1 MPRCK
6 NANTGTYK
14 GTEPSP
20 KGLGYCARGEKIGKK
35 KKGLDGNMWIVKE
48 TKKGTA
54 RWVKITK
61 TNKSTK
67 KESDVS
73 KNKSAKKTTKSA
85 KKKKSEVKKKKS
97 NDTYIFKVK
106 PELMEIDTNKK
117 MSKSEFDK
125 NFNAIVKW
133 FEKYA
138 FMWKNMKIDKKENPY
153 FFVSV
158 VLENDKYLN
167 QTLQSIEN
175 MFKMPDDEGNYLF
188 KKKYFV
194 GSSNVSLVESKIK
207 SKPIK
212 KWDTKKIIVHKNKKI
227 YTSRNKISI
236 SNNNLI
242 YLSFSEKGDMGRIYF
257 SLKNLKNTKEDV
269 IKDLKLDKKKQ
280 TFEFRYHGDWE
291 DEKKDKFKIIKVNDK
306 WKVVF
311 EDKKEFDK
319 MEGFVKQFDIVKI
332 IN

>member
-1 MPRCK
+1 MPKCK
-6 NANTGTYK
+6 NSNTGTYK

-20 KGLGYCARGEKIGKK
+20 KGLGYCARGEKVGKK
-35 KKGLDGNMWIVKE
+35 KKGRDGNMWEVKE

-61 TNKSTK
+61 TEKSTK
-67 KESDVS
+67 KKSVVS
-73 KNKSAKKTTKSA
+73 
-85 KKKKSEVKKKKS
+85 KKKSVEKKKSVKKKVS
-97 NDTYIFKVK
+97 NNTYIFKVK

-117 MSKSEFDK
+117 MSKSEFNK
-125 NFNAIVKW
+125 NFNAIVNW
-133 FEKYA
+133 FKKYA
-138 FMWKNMKIDKKENPY
+138 FMWKNMKIDKKEDPY

-158 VLENDKYLN
+158 VLENDKYVN

-194 GSSNVSLVESKIK
+194 GSSNVSLVESKK
-207 SKPIK
+207 KTKPIK
-212 KWDTKKIIVHKNKKI
+212 KWDTKKIIVHKNKKV
-227 YTSRNKISI
+227 YKEGNKISI

-242 YLSFSEKGDMGRIYF
+242 YLSFGKKNTGRIYF
-257 SLKNLKNTKEDV
+257 GLNNLKNTKEDV

-291 DEKKDKFKIIKVNDK
+291 DESNNKFKIMKVNDK

-311 EDKKEFDK
+311 EDEKEFNK
-319 MEGFVKQFDIVKI
+319 MEGFVSQFDIVKI
-332 IN
+332 VD

>member
-1 MPRCK
+1 MPKCK
-6 NANTGTYK
+6 NAETGTYK

-20 KGLGYCARGEKIGKK
+20 KGLGYCARGEKVGKK
-35 KKGLDGNMWIVKE
+35 KKGRDGNMWEVKE

-61 TNKSTK
+61 TNKSAEK
-67 KESDVS
+67 KSVVP
-73 KNKSAKKTTKSA
+73 KTKSA
-85 KKKKSEVKKKKS
+85 KKKTKSEVKKKKS

-167 QTLQSIEN
+167 KTLESIEN
-175 MFKMPDDEGNYLF
+175 MFTMPDDEGNYLF

-207 SKPIK
+207 PKPIK
-212 KWDTKKIIVHKNKKI
+212 KWDTKKIIVHKNKTI
-227 YTSRNKISI
+227 YKGGNKISI

-242 YLSFSEKGDMGRIYF
+242 YLSFGEKKNTGRIYF
-257 SLKNLKNTKEDV
+257 GLNNLKNTKEDV

-291 DEKKDKFKIIKVNDK
+291 DESNDKFKIIKVNNK

-311 EDKKEFDK
+311 ENEKEFDK
-319 MEGFVKQFDIVKI
+319 MEGFVSQFDIVKI